1 MRENGK
7 MGVME
12 GDVWRREGGGEGVVG
27 ETGMGPGGAST
38 YIYIYIY
45 MCVCV
50 FMCLCSSD
58 DEYRN

>member
-45 MCVCV
+45 VCVCIHV
-50 FMCLCSSD
+50 FVL
-58 DEYRN
+58 E